1 MRGSLFKGVVLG
13 SVCSAL
19 VFVASSAL
27 AGSGVGGVFN
37 LGQSNSVNAQS
48 TLTGASPSAQLQV
61 TNTNAA
67 AGASGLGVSSASST
81 ATGFFNNTGGGTGLF
96 AQTGGAAKTAVY
108 AKNTGGGPAA
118 AFVVNPGVSPFT
130 VNSQTKVA
138 SLNADQLDG
147 LDSTSFLPK
156 AGKAAD
162 ADKLDGLD
170 SNSFTQGFASR
181 VSYVKRT
188 LVSAPG
194 TEVTLLDLGWVQLV
208 ADCGTVDLLL
218 GFRHPGADPLEGGR
232 VQEPLYWL
240 DENGPGISWFD
251 RLGGADILQ
260 VGQTYRPG
268 GVGFPRT
275 RMATFVVSGTG
286 NNGQGCRVQAQTLA
300 QGF

>member
-37 LGQSNSVNAQS
+37 LGQTNSVDAKT
-48 TLTGASPSAQLQV
+48 TLTGASSGIQMQV

-67 AGASGLGVSSASST
+67 GRNGLAVNSASGYP
-81 ATGFFNNTGGGTGLF
+81 TGSFTNTGGGS
-96 AQTGGAAKTAVY
+96 AGGF
-108 AKNTGGGPAA
+108 
-118 AFVVNPGVSPFT
+118 FVNAGVAPFS
-130 VNSQTKVA
+130 VNSNTKVA
-138 SLNADQLDG
+138 NLNADRLDG
-147 LDSTSFLPK
+147 LDSTAFLTAGTK
-156 AGKAAD
+156 ATD

-188 LVSAPG
+188 LPNAPG
-194 TEVTLLDLGWVQLV
+194 TELTLLDLGWVRLV
-208 ADCGTVDLLL
+208 AKCDTSYLVVGAAN
-218 GFRHPGADPLEGGR
+218 PGADPVEVGRINPQGYYVLSNTVDRVVSLFDANPGG
-232 VQEPLYWL
+232 
-240 DENGPGISWFD
+240 
-251 RLGGADILQ
+251 GGILQ
-260 VGQTYRPG
+260 ASQSYRPG

-275 RMATFVVSGTG
+275 RMATFTVSGAADRG
-286 NNGQGCRVQAQTLA
+286 DGCHVHAQALA